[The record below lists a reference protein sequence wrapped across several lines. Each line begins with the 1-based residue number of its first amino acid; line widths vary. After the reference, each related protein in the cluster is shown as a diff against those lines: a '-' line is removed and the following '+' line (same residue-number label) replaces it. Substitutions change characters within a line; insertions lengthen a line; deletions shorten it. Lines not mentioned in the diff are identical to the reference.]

1 MDLLQLI
8 IVIVVMGIV
17 WWALT
22 SFVPMPPAGKQI
34 LTIAFVVVLILC
46 LLSFLGIGTGAL
58 HYKPHLG

>member
-8 IVIVVMGIV
+8 IVICVMGAV
-17 WWALT
+17 WYVI
-22 SFVPMPPAGKQI
+22 SHHVPMPPAGKTA
-34 LTIAFVVVLILC
+34 LTVAFAVVVILC